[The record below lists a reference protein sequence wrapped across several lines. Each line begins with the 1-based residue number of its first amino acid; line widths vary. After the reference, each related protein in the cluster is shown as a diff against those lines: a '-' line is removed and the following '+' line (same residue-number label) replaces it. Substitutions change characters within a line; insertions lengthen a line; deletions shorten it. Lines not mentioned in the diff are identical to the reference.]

1 MALALLQLLILPAAL
16 GALQHAAPAPEL
28 FPELVLDVPGRPP
41 SAHFAA
47 ELFHRGAWTPVYV
60 FETTSQASKQGTGQ
74 PSNGYFSH
82 LVNWTASWVSSQLP
96 ADPPGASV
104 LLRVR
109 RAAGGAAIAAAAIH
123 PASSGARVLNIS
135 AEGVVLALD
144 RPGRIAVDMDGEL
157 DATDTS
163 ANYAGPPRHTFCWF
177 VDAQLPAAALPDPA
191 APHTLV
197 VRPGEPW
204 PSGLDPAAWGTV
216 VFAPGVHHAP
226 APPANGWTVYSLA
239 AQTRYFLCAGAVVH
253 GAFAAGDG
261 AWGQGGVA
269 VGGYGVLSGE
279 AMVRADDP
287 DNESPQGISFK
298 GLRNASITGVT
309 LVDMPNH
316 HVIAGQADGNELR
329 NVKVLGWRT
338 NGDGVHVFSSWAV
351 SDLFLRT
358 QDDSLYLTC
367 GEGCAAVFERITT
380 WNDANGVAFLF
391 SPGGGQA
398 QAGVVLRDSDAIYA
412 RTSWY
417 FWNNGGNNVFVQRGG
432 AQGSVMSGV
441 RVENVRVE
449 DPLPAFNPFRI
460 DLFSPGV
467 TAGTFRDISF
477 TNVAV
482 ANFSTLRA
490 DLAGNPL
497 PHGIPNSLFA
507 APAAGMNL
515 TNIAFWNVSIA
526 GAGMAELVRDA
537 TVFNLSK
544 GNLFNVT
551 VDGVQIGE

>member
-1 MALALLQLLILPAAL
+1 MVLLSLLLTVAL
-16 GALQHAAPAPEL
+16 GALPQATPALPEPDL
-28 FPELVLDVPGRPP
+28 FPEVVVDVPGRPP
-41 SAHFAA
+41 STHFSA
-47 ELFHRGAWTPVYV
+47 ELLYQGAWTPVYV
-60 FETTSQASKQGTGQ
+60 FESTSRASKQGTGQ

-82 LVNWTASWVSSQLP
+82 LVNWTASWVSTQLP
-96 ADPPGASV
+96 ASPPGARV

-109 RAAGGAAIAAAAIH
+109 RAPGGAPIAAAAIH
-123 PASSGARVLNIS
+123 PASSGAQVLNIS
-135 AEGVVLALD
+135 GAGVVLALD

-163 ANYAGPPRHTFCWF
+163 ATYAGPPRHTFCWF

-197 VRPGEPW
+197 VRPGQAW

-226 APPANGWTVYSLA
+226 SPPANGWTVYSLA

-253 GAFAAGDG
+253 GAFSAGSG

-279 AMVRADDP
+279 EMIRADSP
-287 DNESPQGISFK
+287 DNSSPQGISFK
-298 GLRNASITGVT
+298 GLRNASITGIT

-316 HVIAGQADGNELR
+316 HIIAGQADGNELR

-338 NGDGVHVFSSWAV
+338 NGDGVHVFSSWTV

-358 QDDSLYLTC
+358 QDDALYLTC
-367 GEGCAAVFERITT
+367 GEGCAAVFERITV

-412 RTSWY
+412 RTSW
-417 FWNNGGNNVFVQRGG
+417 FWWNNGGNNVFVQRGG

-477 TNVAV
+477 TNVTV
-482 ANFSTLRA
+482 ANFSTIRV
-490 DLAGNPL
+490 DLAGRPL

-507 APAAGMNL
+507 APGGGAMNIS
-515 TNIAFWNVSIA
+515 NVAFRNVSIA
-526 GAGMAELVRDA
+526 GQGMAALIRDA
-537 TVFNLSK
+537 TVFNLSV

-551 VDGVQIGE
+551 VDGVPIE

>member
-1 MALALLQLLILPAAL
+1 MLSLALALSALPLATS
-16 GALQHAAPAPEL
+16 QPQPDL
-28 FPELVLDVPGRPP
+28 FPELVLDVPGRPA
-41 SAHFAA
+41 SAHFSG
-47 ELFHRGAWTPVYV
+47 EVFHAGAWTRVYV
-60 FETTSQASKQGTGQ
+60 FESTSRASNQGTGG
-74 PSNGYFSH
+74 PSNGYFQH
-82 LVNWTASWVSSQLP
+82 LVNWTVSWVSSQFSGDRL
-96 ADPPGASV
+96 

-109 RAAGGAAIAAAAIH
+109 RAPGGAPIAAAAVH
-123 PASSGARVLNIS
+123 PASSGAQVLNVS

-163 ANYAGPPRHTFCWF
+163 QNYAGPPRHTFCWF
-177 VDAQLPAAALPDPA
+177 VDEKLPPPMLPDPT

-197 VRPGEPW
+197 VRPGDAW
-204 PSGLDPAAWGTV
+204 PTGLDPEAWGTV

-226 APPANGWTVYSLA
+226 SPPANGWVTYNLS

-253 GAFAAGDG
+253 GALLAGSG

-269 VGGYGVLSGE
+269 VAGYGVLSGE
-279 AMVRADDP
+279 AMIRADDP
-287 DNESPQGISFK
+287 LNSSPQGLVFK
-298 GLRNASITGVT
+298 GCTNASITGIT

-338 NGDGVHVFSSWAV
+338 NGDGVHVFSSWKV

-412 RTSWY
+412 RTSW
-417 FWNNGGNNVFVQRGG
+417 FWWNGGGNNVFVQRGG

-449 DPLPAFNPFRI
+449 DRLPAFNPFRI

-477 TNVAV
+477 TNVSV
-482 ANFSTLRA
+482 ANFSTIRE

-497 PHGIPNSLFA
+497 PHGVPNALFA
-507 APAAGMNL
+507 APGRGMNI
-515 TNIAFWNVSIA
+515 TNVAFWNVSIA
-526 GAGMAELVRDA
+526 GQSMAALIRDA
-537 TVFNLSK
+537 TLFNLSA

-551 VDGVQIGE
+551 VDGVQVGE

>member
-1 MALALLQLLILPAAL
+1 MALLLSLALSAL
-16 GALQHAAPAPEL
+16 GLPLVTSQPQPDL
-28 FPELVLDVPGRPP
+28 FPELVLDVPGRPS

-47 ELFHRGAWTPVYV
+47 ELFYKGAWTQVYV
-60 FETTSQASKQGTGQ
+60 FESTSRASNQGTGR
-74 PSNGYFSH
+74 PSNGYFQH

-96 ADPPGASV
+96 AAPAGARL

-109 RAAGGAAIAAAAIH
+109 RAPGGAPIAAAAIH
-123 PASSGARVLNIS
+123 PASSGAQVLNIS

-163 ANYAGPPRHTFCWF
+163 QNYAGPPRHTFCWF
-177 VDAQLPAAALPDPA
+177 VDAQLPPSSLPNIS

-197 VRPGEPW
+197 VRPGEAW
-204 PSGLDPAAWGTV
+204 PTGLDPAAWGTV

-226 APPANGWTVYSLA
+226 SPPANGWVVYALA

-253 GAFAAGDG
+253 GALVAGSG

-269 VGGYGVLSGE
+269 VAGYGVLSGE
-279 AMVRADDP
+279 AMTRADDP
-287 DNESPQGISFK
+287 LNASPQGLVFR
-298 GLRNASITGVT
+298 GCTNASITGIT
-309 LVDMPNH
+309 LVDFPNH

-338 NGDGVHVFSSWAV
+338 NGDGVHVFSSWNV

-367 GEGCAAVFERITT
+367 GEGCAAVFEGIVT

-398 QAGVVLRDSDAIYA
+398 QAGVVLRNSDAIYA

-417 FWNNGGNNVFVQRGG
+417 WWNGGGNKFLWGGLGGAALCHVWRARGECARGG
-432 AQGSVMSGV
+432 PPARLQ
-441 RVENVRVE
+441 
-449 DPLPAFNPFRI
+449 PL
-460 DLFSPGV
+460 S
-467 TAGTFRDISF
+467 
-477 TNVAV
+477 
-482 ANFSTLRA
+482 
-490 DLAGNPL
+490 
-497 PHGIPNSLFA
+497 H
-507 APAAGMNL
+507 
-515 TNIAFWNVSIA
+515 
-526 GAGMAELVRDA
+526 
-537 TVFNLSK
+537 
-544 GNLFNVT
+544 
-551 VDGVQIGE
+551 